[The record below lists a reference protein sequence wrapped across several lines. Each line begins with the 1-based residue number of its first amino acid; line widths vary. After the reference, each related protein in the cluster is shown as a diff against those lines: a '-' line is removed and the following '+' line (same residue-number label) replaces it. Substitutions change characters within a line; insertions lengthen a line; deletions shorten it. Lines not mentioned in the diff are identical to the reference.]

1 VDLNLSVL
9 RSPLADVDDDFLLR
23 LVREGETRAVERKE
37 QPSGLVLG
45 EASSSFA
52 NTLGGW
58 VLIGVED
65 RVIAGQK
72 ADDRAPEIKGWE
84 PPGRVDF
91 QDWVREKLRNQVD
104 PIPPFAARMAKLNG
118 NPVGVVRVYESTVTP
133 HVVRKTGAIY
143 VRGQGGKEPAA
154 HADVARLA
162 AKGTLAEAEAQQRF
176 DLVQDLSFE
185 SVEVPPLPT
194 GGGMHIKTIRLRVA
208 PLTLRPGFYDDA
220 LTEAFVDKFGE
231 EVVPVICGGEPDTAR
246 RELSQHG
253 FRFEVA
259 TQNALMNESV
269 VRLGGVDGR
278 GVIDLATLRGTT
290 PDDARRVLLDTQRDY
305 FVSFFAAA
313 EATLRALEA
322 LGNAVYRLDFQTP
335 SNAYVELPRGAPGG
349 SLAAH
354 GRLHFS
360 GTLIVPSADSDLH
373 AEAERCARQ
382 LARAAGI
389 AAYEPVGASV
399 DHAE

>member
-65 RVIAGQK
+65 RVVAGK
-72 ADDRAPEIKGWE
+72 AADGSPPDIRGWE
-84 PPGRVDF
+84 PPGQVDL
-91 QDWVREKLRNQVD
+91 QDWVREILRNQVD
-104 PIPPFAARMAKLNG
+104 PIPPFAARMAQLNG
-118 NPVGVVRVYESTVTP
+118 KPVGVVRVYESTVTP

-143 VRGQGGKEPAA
+143 VRGQGGKEPAT

-162 AKGTLAEAEAQQRF
+162 ARSSLAEAEAQERF
-176 DLVQDLSFE
+176 DLVGDLDVASAE
-185 SVEVPPLPT
+185 LPLLPS
-194 GGGMHIKTIRLRVA
+194 GAAMHVKTIRLRVA
-208 PLTLRPGFYDDA
+208 PLTLRPGFHDDA

-231 EVVPVICGGEPDTAR
+231 EVLPVICGGVPPSPER
-246 RELSQHG
+246 RLSQHG
-253 FRFEVA
+253 FRFHVA
-259 TQNALMNESV
+259 GYDGLMDESIARV
-269 VRLGGVDGR
+269 GGVDGR
-278 GVIDLATLRGTT
+278 GVINLATLRGTI
-290 PDDARRVLLDTQRDY
+290 PEDARRVALDAQRNH
-305 FVSFFAAA
+305 FASLFAGA
-313 EATLRALEA
+313 GVTLRALEA

-335 SNAYVELPRGAPGG
+335 SQAYVEMPHGAPGG
-349 SLAAH
+349 SLPQH
-354 GRLHFS
+354 GRLQFS
-360 GTLIVPSADSDLH
+360 GHLVVPCADAELRG
-373 AEAERCARQ
+373 EAERCARQ

-389 AAYEPVGASV
+389 AVYEPLDARF
-399 DHAE
+399 D